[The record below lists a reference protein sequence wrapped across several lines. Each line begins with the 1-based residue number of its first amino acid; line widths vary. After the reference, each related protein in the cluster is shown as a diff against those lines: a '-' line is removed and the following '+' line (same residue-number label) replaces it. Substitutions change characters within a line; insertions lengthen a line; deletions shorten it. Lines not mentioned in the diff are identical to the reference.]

1 VVAEAILAQ
10 LRSASAAATSGI
22 AVLVTA
28 LGFVLVTGR
37 AQRPVALA
45 FGAAVALAALT
56 VLSQLSWLGE
66 RF

>member
-1 VVAEAILAQ
+1 MAEAILAH
-10 LRSASAAATSGI
+10 LRSAPVAATSGI
-22 AVLVTA
+22 AVAVAA

-37 AQRPVALA
+37 AERPVSLA

>member
-1 VVAEAILAQ
+1 MAEAILAQ
-10 LRSASAAATSGI
+10 LSSVPVAATSGI
-22 AVLVTA
+22 AVAVAA
-28 LGFVLVTGR
+28 LGFVLATGR

>member
-1 VVAEAILAQ
+1 MAEAILAQ
-10 LRSASAAATSGI
+10 LRSFPVVTTSGI
-22 AVLVTA
+22 AVAVAA

>member
-1 VVAEAILAQ
+1 VAEALLAQ
-10 LRSASAAATSGI
+10 LRSFPVAATSGI
-22 AVLVTA
+22 AVAVAA

>member
-1 VVAEAILAQ
+1 VAEAILAQ
-10 LRSASAAATSGI
+10 LRSVPVAATSGI
-22 AVLVTA
+22 AVAVAA

-37 AQRPVALA
+37 AQRPVAVA

>member
-1 VVAEAILAQ
+1 VAEAILAQ
-10 LRSASAAATSGI
+10 LRSVPVAATSAI
-22 AVLVTA
+22 AVAVAA

-37 AQRPVALA
+37 AQRPVAMA